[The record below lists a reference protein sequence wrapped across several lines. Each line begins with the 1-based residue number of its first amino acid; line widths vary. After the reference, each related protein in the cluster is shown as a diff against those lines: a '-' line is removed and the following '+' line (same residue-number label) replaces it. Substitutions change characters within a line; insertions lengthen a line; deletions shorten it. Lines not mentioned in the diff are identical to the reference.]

1 MGITRTP
8 SATELLYARSSLVV
22 HAVAFGLQS
31 IDMVCLDYKN
41 NEVLMNETTVA
52 RQMGYTGK
60 QAIHPNQIEPIY
72 KAFYPTE
79 KELTLANRIIKEFDE
94 YQQQGK
100 GAFSID
106 GKM

>member
-1 MGITRTP
+1 MK
-8 SATELLYARSSLVV
+8 
-22 HAVAFGLQS
+22 
-31 IDMVCLDYKN
+31 VCLDYKN
-41 NEVLMNETTVA
+41 NDVLMNETIIA

-72 KAFYPTE
+72 KAFYPSE
-79 KELTLANRIIKEFDE
+79 KELNFAKRIISE
-94 YQQQGK
+94 YEEHSRQGK